1 MTTKLCP
8 PWSELEEE
16 RSSEVSS
23 VSSPSQSWPLLC
35 QVEVEVLEVLV
46 EVLGL
51 LEVVEAV
58 EADRWG
64 KVHLLHLLWD
74 CHSPRT
80 L

>member
-23 VSSPSQSWPLLC
+23 VSCPSLSLTLLSR
-35 QVEVEVLEVLV
+35 VEVEALVQV

-58 EADRWG
+58 EVGRWRR
-64 KVHLLHLLWD
+64 KVHPLLLL
-74 CHSPRT
+74 
-80 L
+80 